1 MALRQLRAIP
11 RSTLLLPRFY
21 SSNVPAKAAPPGTME
36 NPVPSSSVGRLHPP
50 IGPAYKSQG
59 TAIGRTIRNIWKA
72 GWKRAF
78 WQIKE
83 MNDTKVG
90 TLVGVDRCLPL
101 LQVNS
106 FPYPHYSV
114 ASIWWLDNADCS
126 LGNKYYED
134 MGELPLRE
142 RWVEY
147 KVPHEYDSTQIEP
160 GWYVL

>member
-1 MALRQLRAIP
+1 MMA
-11 RSTLLLPRFY
+11 
-21 SSNVPAKAAPPGTME
+21 K
-36 NPVPSSSVGRLHPP
+36 PVPSSSIDNLQLP
-50 IGPAYKSQG
+50 IGKAYKSQG

-72 GWKRAF
+72 GWRRAF

-90 TLVGVDRCLPL
+90 TLVGVDKYTPEHP
-101 LQVNS
+101 S
-106 FPYPHYSV
+106 FQSYISFDSRMHCI
-114 ASIWWLDNADCS
+114 ACWADSTDYS

-160 GWYVL
+160 GWYIPKRS